1 MGPVRTED
9 LPVYHPL
16 LMQGIHPQVGA
27 DTFPSSHHETT
38 WLYACP
44 AGGGGVEVRGSRPLA
59 VSSPLHGPFE
69 ADPGGP
75 LGLMRRERRLQHS
88 VQ

>member
-1 MGPVRTED
+1 MKRRGCMHVLR
-9 LPVYHPL
+9 V
-16 LMQGIHPQVGA
+16 
-27 DTFPSSHHETT
+27 
-38 WLYACP
+38 
-44 AGGGGVEVRGSRPLA
+44 GGGVEVRGSRPLA